1 MFFFFFQAEDGIRDY
16 KVTGVQTCALPIS
29 SAEMAARGG
38 AGVEIDAALVP
49 AREAGMTP
57 YEILLSESQERML
70 VVAKADRVADVQAIA
85 AKWELEATPIGRVTD
100 DGLYRV
106 TWRDQVVAEIP
117 GRRLIEDC
125 PVYHPEAKEDPRI
138 VALPRQR
145 PTPHVPPPPPDEVLL
160 RLLDHPPIASKRWAY
175 EQYDSTRSEE
185 RRVGKECRSRWSPYH

>member
-1 MFFFFFQAEDGIRDY
+1 MGAAGM
-16 KVTGVQTCALPIS
+16 TSS

-100 DGLYRV
+100 DGMYRV
-106 TWRDQVVAEIP
+106 KWRGPGAPAIP
-117 GRRLIEDC
+117 GPPRGEGSPGGYPPAGRGPPRL
-125 PVYHPEAKEDPRI
+125 PT
-138 VALPRQR
+138 R
-145 PTPHVPPPPPDEVLL
+145 PP
-160 RLLDHPPIASKRWAY
+160 
-175 EQYDSTRSEE
+175 
-185 RRVGKECRSRWSPYH
+185 